1 MYVKLLNKGDNN
13 KLKYLKIITKNIVR
27 VVLASAVVVVGNL
40 SIYFLWVK
48 YISGWF

>member
-1 MYVKLLNKGDNN
+1 MLIVLNKGDYN
-13 KLKYLKIITKNIVR
+13 KLKYLKIIIKNLVR
-27 VVLASAVVVVGNL
+27 AVLASAVVFAGNI